1 MNAREF
7 LRILHVAERLKD
19 TPRHCTTSGRKLD
32 RLTIISY
39 NMANV
44 Y

>member
-1 MNAREF
+1 MSVCNTNFQLEVLTVE
-7 LRILHVAERLKD
+7 LRNSLY
-19 TPRHCTTSGRKLD
+19 GRKLD
-32 RLTIISY
+32 RLTFISY